1 LFIPEVLVKLHPKLS
16 GCPYPYLQMKPTYL
30 LLYSILCFTAC
41 NVDNRV
47 QNAGQ
52 LANEIK
58 SNQVKRVTNTQ
69 INETVQKWGGQIVA
83 ASEKVLLGQ
92 IAENKANTDS
102 LCTNIN
108 VLPFISAIEKEYHVE
123 IDLLNQ
129 EKAANSKATGKEKE
143 LIDAY
148 LAASSQPTTS
158 NSENIQQI
166 NDSIF
171 VYSVWLSTQDPV
183 CQQCF
188 GDDTHPFALWK
199 VAFNKKDV
207 IRRLNTVK

>member
-1 LFIPEVLVKLHPKLS
+1 MMIFHPSLTMKSTSLIICFILGFS
-16 GCPYPYLQMKPTYL
+16 
-30 LLYSILCFTAC
+30 AC

-69 INETVQKWGGQIVA
+69 INEAVQKWGEQIVE
-83 ASEKVLLGQ
+83 ASEKLLLGQ
-92 IAENKANTDS
+92 IAENNANTDS
-102 LCTNIN
+102 LCANIN
-108 VLPFISAIEKEYHVE
+108 SLPFISAIEKEYHVE

-129 EKAANSKATGKEKE
+129 QKAANSKATGKEKE

-148 LAASSQPTTS
+148 LAASAQPNTS

-171 VYSVWLSTQDPV
+171 VYSVWLSTKDPV

-188 GDDTHPFALWK
+188 GDDANPFALWK